1 MADQEAEENLNTN
14 PTKNVKELESD
25 RFMQP
30 DEIAFIVDNTGKD
43 KDVIIIGLN
52 VYNTLIDKDKS
63 NQLKDDTG
71 NNDVTKDNAK
81 GIIFKLEPKMD
92 CDSIGNI
99 DIESITNKKYIREF
113 ETAKNTANVVIMTNT
128 EKNKGTFKKDNTSA
142 IDCNKS
148 IKVKSGTFNEIDVL
162 NTSFKADGGDLIHEN
177 EGGKPR
183 RKRNKASMKKYKKRK
198 SSTGKKK
205 KIPRRRSRKLRRRK

>member
-1 MADQEAEENLNTN
+1 MADKGAEENLNTN
-14 PTKNVKELESD
+14 PAKNVKEEND
-25 RFMQP
+25 EFMQP
-30 DEIAFIVDNTGKD
+30 DEIAFIVDKTGKE

-52 VYNTLIDKDKS
+52 AYNTLKNKAGQMD
-63 NQLKDDTG
+63 G
-71 NNDVTKDNAK
+71 DVTEDNAT
-81 GIIFKLEPKMD
+81 GILFKLEPEMD

-99 DIESITNKKYIREF
+99 DIESIKKKKYIREF
-113 ETAKNTANVVIMTNT
+113 ETVKNTANVVIMTNT

-148 IKVKSGTFNEIDVL
+148 IKVKSGTFNESDVL
-162 NTSFKADGGDLIHEN
+162 NTSFKADGGDLIPEN

-205 KIPRRRSRKLRRRK
+205 KIPRRRSRKLRRK